1 MRFEPGAKSHFSEK
15 NILGLVALYD
25 GLREQRGA
33 HFQCHGFESLR
44 PRLVFFFHAM
54 FNMFL
59 RAC

>member
-1 MRFEPGAKSHFSEK
+1 MRFEQVQSHFSEK
-15 NILGLVALYD
+15 NILGLVAVYD

-33 HFQCHGFESLR
+33 HFQCHGFESLS
-44 PRLVFFFHAM
+44 PGPFFHAM